1 MARYIPSDLTGN
13 SGTGSGLTPEPESVR
28 EIPRF
33 LRFGKFYREFV
44 KEFFRIAKLLADM
57 TKKAA
62 PRTKKDPALGK
73 KDFWTP
79 EARRSFQELLTTFTN
94 SLFLAYLDVKRPIRL
109 ETDTSGYIISGNLSQ
124 EQKTE

>member
-1 MARYIPSDLTGN
+1 
-13 SGTGSGLTPEPESVR
+13 
-28 EIPRF
+28 
-33 LRFGKFYREFV
+33 
-44 KEFFRIAKLLADM
+44 M

-79 EARRSFQELLTTFTN
+79 EARTSFQELLTTFTN
-94 SLFLAYLDVKRPIRL
+94 SLFLVYLDVKRPIRL
-109 ETDTSGYIISGNLSQ
+109 ETDTSGYIIFGNLSQ